1 MAYTN
6 RICTN
11 NYLFHSF
18 VYFFLQSLCHMSL
31 VGTSLGFLLWHCC
44 LEIAALP
51 HLHMLHSRFSVKI
64 VRCSVSMHVNVNH
77 CVCMWIQCVL
87 MNIHVQYDNKC
98 QFTPSRSFRNVE
110 CHQTILSF
118 RQHLH
123 AFCDWRTSEGS
134 EIQERVKM
142 NTWMV
147 QPPDQPLK
155 KYLPSI
161 PKQQLHQLWSV
172 LSKRSLKTWVTY
184 IFVTLK
190 SSKII

>member
-64 VRCSVSMHVNVNH
+64 VRCSVSMYVNVNH

-118 RQHLH
+118 
-123 AFCDWRTSEGS
+123 
-134 EIQERVKM
+134 
-142 NTWMV
+142 
-147 QPPDQPLK
+147 LK
-155 KYLPSI
+155 DSTGDLFAISFPAGRPAIAVFTGRPAKLAGWLAGWLIVLVCPCVR
-161 PKQQLHQLWSV
+161 SV
-172 LSKRSLKTWVTY
+172 PCSPAGRPNWLAGWLVDC
-184 IFVTLK
+184 FGL
-190 SSKII
+190 